1 MVNENKGK
9 IYNPKPVYHRKMF
22 RSILRAGCQ
31 KSFGFHNVSR
41 NMASNFER
49 IRKDRKDEV
58 K

>member
-9 IYNPKPVYHRKMF
+9 IYNPKPVYNRKLL

-31 KSFGFHNVSR
+31 RSFGFHNVSR

-49 IRKDRKDEV
+49 IRKDKV